1 MSTESNKAL
10 ALEYLKR
17 LEAGDFD
24 AAFGMIADDGK
35 VWVAGRTAP
44 RDEFVKIVRS
54 FRSLVVGP
62 MTLKPVSA
70 VAEGDRVAIEVEGG
84 ADMQKGVRYDNQYHF
99 LFVIKDGKIVL
110 LKEYMDT
117 AAAQATWAG
126 LGMTPPERNLR

>member
-44 RDEFVKIVRS
+44 RDEFAKIVRS
-54 FRSLVVGP
+54 FRADAVTAPACSSRT
-62 MTLKPVSA
+62 MTSRTGRSPIL
-70 VAEGDRVAIEVEGG
+70 
-84 ADMQKGVRYDNQYHF
+84 
-99 LFVIKDGKIVL
+99 
-110 LKEYMDT
+110 DT
-117 AAAQATWAG
+117 MPLTVTTG
-126 LGMTPPERNLR
+126 